1 MLTIPGRPV
10 AWAVSALV
18 LALAGGFIGGLADRH
33 ASAAQPTENRECELY
48 WLEQYLRERRTALW
62 HARSVPPALLRGLYA
77 HNESVRAWSYWRKC
91 SGDPVGAAEMI
102 AVYNDNRILLAEHFG
117 RYSLWGRSL
126 RDNDRDP
133 TWCANCWIPKSM
145 SELLSRTD
153 AIVVRGFVVAAA
165 PEPCDLYADLCAGDV
180 FTTVA
185 VRDVWRGALRDADA
199 DRIIV
204 VHSDVAARD
213 LRPWLQP
220 AEEVILIL
228 DLSTVR
234 YDPPT
239 EYATY
244 RIAGDRYGYFLLEG
258 DRLRHGV
265 LQDPADPAHR
275 GHPNLRHPLTV
286 FAESADVSNLEA
298 AFADDN

>member
-1 MLTIPGRPV
+1 MLTTPGRPV
-10 AWAVSALV
+10 AWAVSALA
-18 LALAGGFIGGLADRH
+18 LALACGFTSGLADRH
-33 ASAAQPTENRECELY
+33 ASAAQPTEDRECDLY

-91 SGDPVGAAEMI
+91 SGDPAGAAEMI
-102 AVYNDNRILLAEHFG
+102 VVYNDNRMLLAEHFG

-126 RDNDRDP
+126 RDDDRDP
-133 TWCANCWIPKSM
+133 TWCASCWIPMNISD
-145 SELLSRTD
+145 LLSRAD
-153 AIVVRGFVVAAA
+153 AVVVRGFVVAAA
-165 PEPCDLYADLCAGDV
+165 PEPCDLYAGLCAGDV

-185 VRDVWRGALRDADA
+185 VRGVWRGALRDADA

-204 VHSDVAARD
+204 VHSDVTARD

-220 AEEVILIL
+220 AEEVVLIL
-228 DLSTVR
+228 EPSTVQ
-234 YDPPT
+234 YDPPA
-239 EYATY
+239 EYAAY

-265 LQDPADPAHR
+265 LQDPADPAHY
-275 GHPNLRHPLTV
+275 GHPNLHHPLAV
-286 FAESADVSNLEA
+286 FAESVDISNLEA